1 MARVQAILSGLGLC
15 GRPVTIGHR
24 GARGHAPENSM
35 AAFEKGAAL
44 GADLVEC
51 DVHLSRDG
59 QVMVIHDETVDRTTA
74 AKGRVQDLAAADL
87 ERLDLGD
94 GRGIPRLVD
103 LLAWVGGRGSDGFGD
118 TSRPLGIVV
127 EIKNGPVFYPDIAA
141 RVVDAIA
148 TAGIVERALVIS
160 FDHLAVRDVK
170 ALCPELAT
178 GILYHARLVD
188 PVSVARAAR
197 ADSIWP
203 SIAMLTPEV
212 VREAHEAGLAAFTW
226 TANTSAEI
234 DRALSAGVDGAGS
247 DYPDRL
253 ALAIKERF

>member
-1 MARVQAILSGLGLC
+1 MRSGLGPL
-15 GRPVTIGHR
+15 GRPAVIGHR

-59 QVMVIHDETVDRTTA
+59 QVVVIHDETVDRTTS
-74 AKGRVQDLAAADL
+74 KTGRVQDLTADDL
-87 ERLDLGD
+87 AHLDLGD
-94 GRGIPRLVD
+94 GRGVPRLAD
-103 LLAWVGGRGSDGFGD
+103 LLAWVARQAGEGTRGDPGA
-118 TSRPLGIVV
+118 LGIVV
-127 EIKNGPVFYPDIAA
+127 EIKNGPVFYPDIAVK
-141 RVVDAIA
+141 VVAAIA
-148 TAGIVERALVIS
+148 AASMIERTMVIS
-160 FDHLAVRDVK
+160 FDHLAVREAKV
-170 ALCPELAT
+170 LCPELAT

-188 PVSVARAAR
+188 PVSAARSAR

-212 VREAHEAGLAAFTW
+212 VREAHAAGLGAFTW
-226 TANTSAEI
+226 TANTLAEI
-234 DRALSAGVDGAGS
+234 DRALDSGVDGAGS

-253 ALAIKERF
+253 ALRIKERF